1 MKNNHTIHLTVATLA
16 VFCVSTSSRA
26 VDPAPATS
34 SKWESSAS
42 AGLTLTRGNSDT
54 FLGTLALGTGKKWD
68 QNELT
73 LGADATYGTT
83 KQNGVNDTTAES
95 LHGFGQYNRL
105 FTERW
110 YGYARVE
117 ALHDGVADINYRV
130 TFSPGVGYYFIKQ
143 KTTDLCAEVG
153 PGVVVQKLGGD
164 QQSYFTL
171 RIGEKFHHAFS
182 DHARIW
188 QTAEFLPQ
196 IDDLNNYIL
205 NGEIGVEAD
214 LNATGKFSLKTYLQ
228 DTYNNV
234 PAKGREKN
242 DAKLVAAIAYKF

>member
-1 MKNNHTIHLTVATLA
+1 MKHTHTIYLTITALAAFGVSAT
-16 VFCVSTSSRA
+16 SRA
-26 VDPAPATS
+26 EDPAPPKTPQ
-34 SKWESSAS
+34 WESSAS

-73 LGADATYGTT
+73 LGADATYGKT

-95 LHGFGQYNRL
+95 LHGFVQYNRL
-105 FTERW
+105 FTERL
-110 YGYARVE
+110 YGYGRVE
-117 ALHDGVADINYRV
+117 GLHDGVADINYRV
-130 TFSPGVGYYFIKQ
+130 TFSPGAGYYFIKQ

-164 QQSYFTL
+164 QKSYFTL
-171 RIGEKFHHAFS
+171 RIGEKFHHALT

-196 IDDLNNYIL
+196 VDDLNNYII

-214 LNATGKFSLKTYLQ
+214 LNTTGKLSLKTYLQ